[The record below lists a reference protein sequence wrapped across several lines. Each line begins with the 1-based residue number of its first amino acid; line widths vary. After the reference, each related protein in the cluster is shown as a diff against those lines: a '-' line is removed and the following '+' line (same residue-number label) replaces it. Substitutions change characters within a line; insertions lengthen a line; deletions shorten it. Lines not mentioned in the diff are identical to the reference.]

1 MNEAPYSV
9 VDCWPKMCL
18 KLKYNQDL
26 GDVFEKDEYM
36 IMMTVMLIIIMN
48 EGSGVGS
55 QVPSLEVAQ
64 ASAKNQ
70 HSQDLGHTWAILT
83 EHDGIYIMMKCL
95 VVCLSRKIITL

>member
-1 MNEAPYSV
+1 MNVAPHSV
-9 VDCWPKMCL
+9 VDYWPKMCP
-18 KLKYNQDL
+18 KLKYNQNW

-55 QVPSLEVAQ
+55 QVPSLEVGE

-70 HSQDLGHTWAILT
+70 HSQDLGHTWPILT
-83 EHDGIYIMMKCL
+83 EHDDIYIMMKRL